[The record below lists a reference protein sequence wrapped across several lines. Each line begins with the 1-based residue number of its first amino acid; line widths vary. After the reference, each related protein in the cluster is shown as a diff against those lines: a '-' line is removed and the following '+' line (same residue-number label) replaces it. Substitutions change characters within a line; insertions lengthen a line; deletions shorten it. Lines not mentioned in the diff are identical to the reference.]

1 MSENNHATTQSSNSD
16 LLTAKC
22 LAMVS
27 MLIATLLFGSIPYML
42 NRCYKWTDRT
52 ANARSAMI
60 IQCLLYFGG
69 GVLLATTFMHLLP
82 EVQEVVNHLQ
92 HCGEIA
98 EVPFAVPEMLMC
110 AGFFFMYLIEEAI
123 YRYIHRSK
131 SNKLKANGAEAA
143 FERGRSIRN
152 SALVK
157 DKNENNQSLNK
168 HEIINNVSNNGG
180 QNDFVNVRVA
190 QETMNKE
197 NNLFKIP
204 PIINEN
210 NGRTVADT
218 AHHHNDYELSIKNN
232 IQPGKQKHCPDHCSP
247 GHSHLPLNHNG
258 ANDDVIT
265 SSFRGL
271 FIVLALSLHEVFE
284 GLAIGLEDSTNS
296 VWFLFAA
303 VSAHKLVLAFCVG
316 VELIV
321 ARTKTILAI
330 IYTLTFATVS
340 PLGILIGI
348 FISHNGNANEE
359 SILSAILQGLACGT
373 LLYVIFFE
381 ILSKHHSG
389 LATLAALLTG
399 FILMFGLQLLDG
411 HSSHHDHDHDHG
423 CSSID
428 INTSTST
435 AIEQQ
440 TNMFTTTTLYLNSS
454 NT

>member
-1 MSENNHATTQSSNSD
+1 MSEHNHATSSSSSE

-42 NRCYKWTDRT
+42 NRYYKWTDRT
-52 ANARSAMI
+52 ANARSAKTV
-60 IQCLLYFGG
+60 QCLLYFGG
-69 GVLLATTFMHLLP
+69 GVLLATTFVHLLP
-82 EVQEVVNHLQ
+82 EVQEVVSHLQ
-92 HCGEIA
+92 QCGEIA
-98 EVPFAVPEMLMC
+98 QVPFAIPEMLMC

-123 YRYIHRSK
+123 YRYLHRSK
-131 SNKLKANGAEAA
+131 SNKLKDNGAEAA
-143 FERGRSIRN
+143 FERGHSIRN

-157 DKNENNQSLNK
+157 DRNENNQSLNK
-168 HEIINNVSNNGG
+168 NERINSVSSNGG
-180 QNDFVNVRVA
+180 QNDFVTVRVA
-190 QETMNKE
+190 QETMKSE
-197 NNLFKIP
+197 NNLFNVAHNV
-204 PIINEN
+204 NES
-210 NGRTVADT
+210 NGKVSSDGH
-218 AHHHNDYELSIKNN
+218 HHHNDYERSVENTL
-232 IQPGKQKHCPDHCSP
+232 QPGKHCSDHCTP

-258 ANDDVIT
+258 KNEDVIT

-303 VSAHKLVLAFCVG
+303 VSAHKLVLAFCVS

-321 ARTKTILAI
+321 ARTKSMLAI

-348 FISHNGNANEE
+348 FISHNGNASEE

-411 HSSHHDHDHDHG
+411 DDSHHDHDHHS

-428 INTSTST
+428 INAST
-435 AIEQQ
+435 AIEQ
-440 TNMFTTTTLYLNSS
+440 TKIFTTTATTATLYLNSS